1 MPSEIRQSQK
11 DKYRMIPLTWDISMV
26 KFTETESKIEVRVSG
41 KKEMET
47 CSMGIKFQLRKM
59 KKF

>member
-1 MPSEIRQSQK
+1 MPSEIRQSRK
-11 DKYRMIPLTWDISMV
+11 DKYLTIPLICDISMV

-41 KKEMET
+41 EKEMET
-47 CSMGIKFQLRKM
+47 CSMDIKFQLRKM